1 MCRDKEFSFR
11 WKEDGDPEGFTV
23 WSIFKPDTK
32 YFERAKELLSLTKQ
46 VYYGLC
52 KYAIM
57 SPSEGGIRK

>member
-1 MCRDKEFSFR
+1 VGTAETLVKRA
-11 WKEDGDPEGFTV
+11 
-23 WSIFKPDTK
+23 
-32 YFERAKELLSLTKQ
+32 ERAKELISLTKQ